1 MHASVFFGTLNPG
14 MACIED
20 DNLGITGIPTNRIK
34 LEHAY
39 IMRHD
44 AGLFVVVV
52 HGVRPHHQGAC
63 ACGRHAVD
71 FDHGSVIVGKCI
83 IASSARKS
91 IIIMLAR
98 AMLARAMPAKAMP
111 AKAKHA
117 NAMLG
122 RGMLQRQCRTS
133 PS

>member
-1 MHASVFFGTLNPG
+1 
-14 MACIED
+14 
-20 DNLGITGIPTNRIK
+20 
-34 LEHAY
+34 
-39 IMRHD
+39 MRHD

-122 RGMLQRQCRTS
+122 RAMPAKAMHANAMLARAMSAKARSVTEMLARAMAALCRMHNYVFDIM
-133 PS
+133 P